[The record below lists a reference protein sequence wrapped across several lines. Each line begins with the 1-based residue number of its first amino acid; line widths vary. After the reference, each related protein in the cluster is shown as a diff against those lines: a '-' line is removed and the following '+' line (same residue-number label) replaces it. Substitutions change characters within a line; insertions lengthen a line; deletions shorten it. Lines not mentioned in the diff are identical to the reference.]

1 MSPVCSVNDL
11 PGSYR
16 MKRCMRGADA
26 AAAPSDR
33 AISQVRPYRCSVR
46 VARARAMQR

>member
-16 MKRCMRGADA
+16 MKRCMRGADGA
-26 AAAPSDR
+26 AVP
-33 AISQVRPYRCSVR
+33 
-46 VARARAMQR
+46 